1 MAKNKIMT
9 KVGAL
14 VDFIKTQTI
23 NDLVTARD
31 KKVFSLGDE
40 ELRKLSFVVQASIE
54 KSFNLGSNELV
65 KYAEKIKE
73 PKK

>member
-9 KVGAL
+9 KVGSL
-14 VDFIKTQTI
+14 VDFIKTQTV

-31 KKVFSLGDE
+31 KKVFSLDDE

-54 KSFNLGSNELV
+54 KSFNLGSNDLV
-65 KYAEKIKE
+65 KYAENIKE

>member
-40 ELRKLSFVVQASIE
+40 ELRKLSFIVQASIE
-54 KSFNLGSNELV
+54 KSFNLGSSELV